1 MKLSAIFAGL
11 SAFVIGNLTKLRRRR
26 RRQRQRERQKINRFN
41 EQFNNPAHE
50 LRFIVNFFAV
60 SAQLAREMTKF

>member
-11 SAFVIGNLTKLRRRR
+11 SAFVIRNLTKLRQRRR
-26 RRQRQRERQKINRFN
+26 RQRERQKSNRFN
-41 EQFNNPAHE
+41 EQFNNSAHA
-50 LRFIVNFFAV
+50 LRFFVNFFAV